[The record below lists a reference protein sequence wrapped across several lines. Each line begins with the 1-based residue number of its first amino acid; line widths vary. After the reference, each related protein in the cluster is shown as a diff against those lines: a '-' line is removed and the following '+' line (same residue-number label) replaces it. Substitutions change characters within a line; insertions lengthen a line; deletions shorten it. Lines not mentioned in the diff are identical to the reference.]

1 MAETERYIT
10 STLNRRDE
18 TVEKTLRPQKFEEFP
33 GQDSVKE
40 RLKVYV
46 EAAKQRNE
54 PLGHLLLYGP
64 PGLGKTTLAYII
76 ANEKGA
82 NIKSSSG
89 PVIEKP
95 GDLAGLLTSM
105 EDGDILFIDEIHRL
119 NTAVEEYLYS
129 AMEDYF
135 IDICVRRRGPTADA

>member
-18 TVEKTLRPQKFEEFP
+18 TVEKTLRPQKFEDFP

-46 EAAKQRNE
+46 EAAKRRNE

-64 PGLGKTTLAYII
+64 PGLGKTVLSSSAPRRSVR
-76 ANEKGA
+76 
-82 NIKSSSG
+82 KSSR
-89 PVIEKP
+89 
-95 GDLAGLLTSM
+95 TSRHSV
-105 EDGDILFIDEIHRL
+105 LHR
-119 NTAVEEYLYS
+119 TSVT
-129 AMEDYF
+129 
-135 IDICVRRRGPTADA
+135 V

>member
-18 TVEKTLRPQKFEEFP
+18 TVEKTLRPQKFEDFP

-46 EAAKQRNE
+46 EAAKHRNE

-76 ANEKGA
+76 ANEKGT

-89 PVIEKP
+89 PP
-95 GDLAGLLTSM
+95 AS
-105 EDGDILFIDEIHRL
+105 
-119 NTAVEEYLYS
+119 
-129 AMEDYF
+129 
-135 IDICVRRRGPTADA
+135 